1 MNIKELVQ
9 QSLDLIEGSD
19 YSHDEEKDIFNINVN
34 LDDEIAKVHLY
45 QDIFEDE
52 DSGISKK
59 ILVCE
64 SLVGIYQDT
73 IDLLNLSKS
82 NDSLFFARA
91 YVSEEHGKVLVEAC
105 VFMESINPLN
115 LSAVI
120 REVAEHALY
129 LKDEMF

>member
-19 YSHDEEKDIFNINVN
+19 YSHDEGKDIFNMNINIDGESANVY
-34 LDDEIAKVHLY
+34 LY

-52 DSGISKK
+52 ESGISKK
-59 ILVCE
+59 IIVCE
-64 SLVGIYQDT
+64 SLIGIYKNT
-73 IDLLNLSKS
+73 TDLLTLSKS

-91 YVSEEHGKVLVEAC
+91 YVSEEEGKVLVEAC
-105 VFMESINPLN
+105 VFMESMNPLN

-120 REVAEHALY
+120 REVAEHSLY
-129 LKDEMF
+129 LKDELF